1 MDKYNSRYV
10 AAWNFFVEVT
20 DPLTDYYQIMWYSTS
35 TTAQLLY
42 VAPQSSPDIPAIP
55 SAIVTVNQV
64 GC

>member
-1 MDKYNSRYV
+1 
-10 AAWNFFVEVT
+10 
-20 DPLTDYYQIMWYSTS
+20 MWYSTS